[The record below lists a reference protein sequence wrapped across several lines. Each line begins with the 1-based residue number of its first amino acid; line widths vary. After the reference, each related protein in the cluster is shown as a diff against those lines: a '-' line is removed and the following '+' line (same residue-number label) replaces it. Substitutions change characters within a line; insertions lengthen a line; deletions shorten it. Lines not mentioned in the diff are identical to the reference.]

1 MPTIEETVKSIVD
14 SSGWDQRIARI
25 RTIPLNHGTNVHSDI
40 YAELAREL
48 YVPQLAPD
56 YAYIHK
62 SEFYELEYFV
72 HAYNLAKIVTASF
85 TKNSIDD
92 ICRALIDHP
101 ITMLVFRTIT
111 GLTKQEFAYS
121 TELLS
126 EKLGID
132 AVSSAK
138 IDSMEQRNAS
148 VTEKQAFLIANTIS
162 SIMNGSLFGNP
173 PGDVETKQ
181 HKPDTI
187 NGWESVMEVAENGVP
202 YHVFLH
208 QRHYGGAFRQVLD
221 ATSTKRG
228 DLIEDAVE
236 ELFLKNGVPF
246 IRTGSHNQS
255 EITERFEVR
264 VTPSPDFVVFDSA
277 DNLKAMLECKT
288 INDGGTARD
297 KALRF
302 ERLREESIRLGGIP
316 LLAVLGGLGW
326 KRVNDALGPVVRDTE
341 GRVFT
346 IKTLNQMMDVTP
358 FPQLKG
364 LIE

>member
-1 MPTIEETVKSIVD
+1 MPKIDDTIKAIVD
-14 SSGWDQRIARI
+14 APNWDQRIAKI
-25 RTIPLNHGTNVHSDI
+25 RNIPLNHGTNEHGDI
-40 YAELAREL
+40 YASLAREL

-62 SEFYELEYFV
+62 ADFYELDYFF
-72 HAYNLAKIVTASF
+72 HAYNLAKTVTINF
-85 TKNSIDD
+85 TKHSVED
-92 ICRALIDHP
+92 IVKTITEYP

-126 EKLGID
+126 ENLGIS

-138 IDSMEQRNAS
+138 IDSMEQRNS
-148 VTEKQAFLIANTIS
+148 HVSSKQAFLIANTIS

-181 HKPDTI
+181 HKPDTL
-187 NGWESVMEVAENGVP
+187 NGWDSVASVAEHGVP

-236 ELFLKNGVPF
+236 ELFQKNGIQF

-255 EITERFEVR
+255 EIIDRFEVR
-264 VTPSPDFVVFDSA
+264 VSPSPDFVVFDSA
-277 DNLKAMLECKT
+277 DNLRAILECKT

-302 ERLREESIRLGGIP
+302 ERLREEAIRLGGIP
-316 LLAVLGGLGW
+316 LIAVLGGLGW
-326 KRVNDALGPVVRDTE
+326 KRVNDALGPVIRDTE

-346 IKTLNQMMDVTP
+346 IKTLDQMMDVTP
-358 FPQLKG
+358 FPQLKVRVS
-364 LIE
+364 

>member
-1 MPTIEETVKSIVD
+1 MPTIDDTVNSIINA
-14 SSGWDQRIARI
+14 SGWDKRIARI

-40 YAELAREL
+40 YAALAREL

-62 SEFYELEYFV
+62 SDFYELEYFI
-72 HAYNLAKIVTASF
+72 HAYNLAKTVTQSF
-85 TKNSIDD
+85 SKHSIDD
-92 ICRALIDHP
+92 IAKAITEHP

-126 EKLGID
+126 ESLGID
-132 AVSSAK
+132 AISSGK
-138 IDSMEQRNAS
+138 IDSMEQRNSAIS
-148 VTEKQAFLIANTIS
+148 PKQATLIANTVS
-162 SIMNGSLFGNP
+162 SIMNGSLFGDP

-187 NGWESVMEVAENGVP
+187 DGWDSVTSVAENGVP

-228 DLIEDAVE
+228 DIIEDAVE
-236 ELFLKNGVPF
+236 ALFVENGVPF
-246 IRTGSHNQS
+246 IRTGSHNQA
-255 EITERFEVR
+255 EIMERFEVR
-264 VTPSPDFVVFDSA
+264 VSPSPDFVVFDSA

-358 FPQLKG
+358 FPQLRG
-364 LIE
+364 LIS